1 MTLLQRKNSET
12 IEFSSEFHRMAYLI
26 YNHVADNELRVTIVK
41 FLKYLTDDNVGVLK
55 VLYVEAN
62 QFGRHIAIRRQW
74 NDKIIKENTDDKLKG
89 DEVNVLLY
97 ILEQLCLEDCRKK
110 RKKQL
115 NRRSR

>member
-12 IEFSSEFHRMAYLI
+12 IEFSSEFHKMAYLI
-26 YNHVADNELRVTIVK
+26 YNHVADNELRITIVK

-55 VLYVEAN
+55 ALYVEAN
-62 QFGRHIAIRRQW
+62 QFARYITIKRQW
-74 NDKIIKENTDDKLKG
+74 DDKIIKENIDDKLKG
-89 DEVNVLLY
+89 DEGDILLY

-115 NRRSR
+115 DRRSR